1 MLEKIMTLLNADVKT
16 KLSSMKLE
24 NGTVLEA
31 EMFEPGEPVFIVTE
45 DETVALPTG
54 DYTLE
59 DGKTLIV
66 EEEGIIAEIKESEE
80 DAVTEEVAPTEEGV
94 TEMAEETVTEE
105 APMETKEYV
114 TMEDF
119 ANLVAE
125 FNALKDSLTKV
136 AETAEEVKEEVKE
149 ELSSKKLKHNP
160 EANTKKQ
167 SLKKIGGRSNG
178 STMDRVYARMFN
190 N

>member
-45 DETVALPTG
+45 DETVALPIG

-80 DAVTEEVAPTEEGV
+80 DAVTEEVAPTEEG
-94 TEMAEETVTEE
+94 VTEE